1 MDKIVNIQNVD
12 PNTLQ
17 LQNYSQADES
27 LISNF
32 TQDITFN
39 PSQDYLEYFIL
50 DLNQNIL
57 FSNVAGYPN
66 YKIQDTTV
74 VIDPQNDLE
83 LQGYDEGQYYTIY
96 NFLKRKLSSSVNS
109 VFYIQDISSDR
120 TELRLNTTQISNL
133 DIVGL
138 TNEFATQISNTS
150 GSYLD
155 FYLNFG
161 DNKLVIANNIALD
174 NTNPNDPTVLIK
186 LYEPLPVEFSL
197 QSQCWIVEQVA
208 ESQAYQIEL
217 TTVFTVVEQL
227 NYIQG
232 PNYNL
237 DINDQINNTTTYQN
251 YTSLSQNTSLAGSG
265 SLISQ
270 INSLLVE
277 KGIEINIDY
286 SDYSEFVHFS
296 SAQTRLENFYYKLS
310 LIEQYTANAT
320 LTTDTSSYY
329 QSGSQIIWNNKI
341 NDIITGFDGY
351 EYYLYYTSESHAW
364 PKVNA
369 TPPFINYT
377 TTSSTA
383 INWFS
388 TQSISASYFDSE
400 NNDALINAIPTYLR
414 EDSNNDQYFLF
425 VQMVGQNFDN
435 VWTYSKDIT
444 NKFNADNRLNY
455 GISKDIVAQA
465 IRDLGVKIYQNNF
478 SDTDLYSALIG
489 LTPSG
494 STLLL
499 PYATGSLPTP
509 SGYEY
514 INTYITASDPNAQE
528 PLDDVNKEIYKR
540 IYHNLPL
547 LLKKKGTP
555 EGLRTLINIYGIPDT
570 ILRINEFGGKSN
582 DTTSNWDNFQD
593 QFNYAFYTSGSGTVN
608 TKWNDLSTST
618 NFPNA
623 VEFRF
628 KNDPLTV
635 NTQTSQILLGTF
647 TSVTGSI
654 LGDLAVVLEY
664 SGSINSSG
672 SYSGAPINPYN
683 EWGYLKLISPSLG
696 YSSSI
701 YLPFFDG
708 GWWSVLINKSGPD
721 QITNGYTMYAKNS
734 IYTNYDGNNIG
745 FQASASL
752 PTGDGWGVN
761 GPGILSLNWSQ
772 SVSITGNTYKSFTGS
787 FQELRLW
794 DYQLSESAFDN
805 HVMNP
810 LSIEGNSISGT
821 NSTFNSLLFR
831 APLGSVLDSG
841 SNSPRTSVHPSIT
854 GSLPS
859 TSSFSVGSLY
869 YMSGSFTFIS
879 NYETMYQDQFSAGIK
894 NAVTEKIKIVE
905 PAYPEGNTLSP
916 YISIQQTSYL
926 SESFNRDIN
935 YVEAAFSPQ
944 DEVNDDII
952 SQLGNFNI
960 GNYIGDPRQVST
972 KATSYPDFDRLR
984 NEYFIKYTHN
994 YDLWDYIRLIKFYD
1008 NSLFKMIKDFTP
1020 ARASL
1025 ATGIVIKQTLLE
1037 RNKYPLPQATTNSE
1051 IAWVGSPTS
1060 RTLNI
1065 PY

>member
-1 MDKIVNIQNVD
+1 MDKIVNIQNID

-32 TQDITFN
+32 TQDITFD

-66 YKIQDTTV
+66 YRIQDTTV

-83 LQGYDEGQYYTIY
+83 IHGFTEGQYYTIY
-96 NFLKRKLSSSVNS
+96 NFLRRKLSSSINS

-133 DIVGL
+133 DVVEL
-138 TNEFATQISNTS
+138 TNNFTTQISNAS

-155 FYLNFG
+155 FYLDFG
-161 DNKLVIANNIALD
+161 DNKLIIANNIALD
-174 NTNPNDPTVLIK
+174 NTIPNDPTVLIK
-186 LYEPLPVEFSL
+186 LYEPLPVNFSL

-217 TTVFTVVEQL
+217 TTVFTVTEQL
-227 NYIQG
+227 NYISG

-237 DINDQINNTTTYQN
+237 DVKDQINNSTTYQT
-251 YTSLSQNTSLAGSG
+251 YDSLSQNTSLAGSG

-286 SDYSEFVHFS
+286 SNYAEFVHFS

-310 LIEQYTANAT
+310 LIEQYTANAA
-320 LTTDTSSYY
+320 LTTNTSSYY

-364 PKVNA
+364 PKINT
-369 TPPFINYT
+369 TPPFINDV
-377 TTSSTA
+377 TTSPTTIS
-383 INWFS
+383 WFS
-388 TQSISASYFDSE
+388 TQSTSASYFDSE

-414 EDSNNDQYFLF
+414 DDSNNDPYFLF

-435 VWTYSKDIT
+435 VWTYLKDIT
-444 NKFNADNRLNY
+444 NKFDADNRLNY

-478 SDTDLYSALIG
+478 SDTDIYSALIG

-514 INTYITASDPNAQE
+514 INTYITASDPNVQE

-555 EGLRTLINIYGIPDT
+555 EGLRILINIYGIPDT
-570 ILRINEFGGKSN
+570 ILRINEFGGKSREITN
-582 DTTSNWDNFQD
+582 NWDNFQD
-593 QFNYAFYTSGSGTVN
+593 VFNYEFYTTSSGYVEIPYITPIPTGSY
-608 TKWNDLSTST
+608 
-618 NFPNA
+618 
-623 VEFRF
+623 EFRF
-628 KNDPLTV
+628 KTV
-635 NTQTSQILLGTF
+635 GIPSTPSENRQLLLHNHDSTNTEF
-647 TSVTGSI
+647 
-654 LGDLAVVLEY
+654 AVVLEY
-664 SGSINSSG
+664 TGSGYTSASYSGSIVD
-672 SYSGAPINPYN
+672 PYN
-683 EWGYLKLISPSLG
+683 NYGTLKLINNIGESA
-696 YSSSI
+696 SI
-701 YLPFFDG
+701 YLPFFNSD
-708 GWWSVLINKSGPD
+708 WWSVMFNNTYGGSTIYS
-721 QITNGYTMYAKNS
+721 KNN
-734 IYTNYDGNNIG
+734 IYNNYDGNNIG
-745 FQASASL
+745 FQGSSSINIHSSTFSPSAL
-752 PTGDGWGVN
+752 Y
-761 GPGILSLNWSQ
+761 LSYTNLL
-772 SVSITGNTYKSFTGS
+772 SIANNKYYPFSGS
-787 FQELRLW
+787 FQELR
-794 DYQLSESAFDN
+794 YYNTQLSESKFDDY
-805 HVMNP
+805 VMNSY
-810 LSIEGNSISGT
+810 SIEGNQVNDSI
-821 NSTFNSLLFR
+821 NSLRFR
-831 APLGSVLDSG
+831 APLGTMLDISG
-841 SNSPRTSVHPSIT
+841 SFRTSIHPSIST
-854 GSLPS
+854 IPP
-859 TSSFSVGSLY
+859 TSSFAMG
-869 YMSGSFTFIS
+869 S
-879 NYETMYQDQFSAGIK
+879 NYSLLGLYDFKPNVETIYQNQFAVGIK
-894 NAVTEKIKIVE
+894 NAITEKIKMVNNV
-905 PAYPEGNTLSP
+905 YPQGNTLSP

-952 SQLGNFNI
+952 SQLGSFNI
-960 GNYIGDPRQVST
+960 GDYIGDPRQVSSS
-972 KATSYPDFDRLR
+972 ATSYPDFDRLR
-984 NEYFIKYTHN
+984 NEYFSKYISN
-994 YDLWDYIRLIKFYD
+994 YNLWDYIRLIKFYD